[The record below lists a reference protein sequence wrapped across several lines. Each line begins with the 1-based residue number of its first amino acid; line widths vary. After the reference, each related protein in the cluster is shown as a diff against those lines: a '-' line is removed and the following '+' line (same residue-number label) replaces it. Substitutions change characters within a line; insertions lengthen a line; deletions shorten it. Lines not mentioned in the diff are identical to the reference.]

1 MSCDDLRMALDT
13 IPTLAWCNLVN
24 GCNEFVNKRWCEYTG
39 LSPEKAHGW
48 GWKTAVHAEDLLKLM
63 EKWQAFSDSEKTR
76 ECEARLR
83 RSDGAFRWFSLQWE
97 PLRDE
102 AGTLVRW
109 YGIAI
114 DIEDRKRTELL
125 RAAEMLALHMI
136 TEGAALT
143 DILNHVCT
151 SIDLHIAPSITSILL
166 MDPDGKRLWPSAGS
180 GVPHDW
186 ALAITPLPVAPDT
199 GLCGT
204 AAFLKTRVIV
214 PDVATEPV
222 WREDLR
228 AVALKNG
235 IRAAWSQPILTNDN
249 QVLGTFAIYSAES
262 RVPTGE
268 DLALVE
274 AAARITLIAIERR
287 RSQEAIK
294 NGLNEIRKSEEE
306 LRRMTDAIPQTIVVL
321 DSNGTT
327 LHANQATLEYTGFT
341 INDILAPGFRERI
354 FHPDDIE
361 RVRDSR
367 KLGLERGLPFALEQ
381 RALRRDGQYRWFLIQ
396 YQPFRDEQ
404 GVLLRWYATGTD
416 IHDRKRI
423 EDRTRNENTALREE
437 IVRSSMFEEIVGS
450 SGALREVLDQVA
462 KVAPTDSTVLIR
474 GEPGTG
480 KELIARAVHNGSK
493 RSNGAFIRANC
504 AAIAP
509 GLFASELFGHEQ
521 GAFTGAFQSRL
532 GRIESADG
540 GTVLLKEVGEL
551 PADTQAALLRVLQ
564 DQEVERVG
572 GNLPIRVDVRVLVA
586 TSKDLEDAVQ
596 EGTFRRDLFY
606 RLNVFPIYLPPLRQR
621 PGDIPLLVEYLV
633 ERYARKAAK
642 NIRAISKETLALFQN
657 YQWPGN
663 IRELQN
669 VVERAVILC
678 DGETLS
684 VNASWL
690 AGATSGWSST
700 AATLIADLAK
710 REKSIIE
717 AALREAQGK
726 ISGPAG
732 AAARLGVP
740 RQTLESKIKR
750 LGIKRYRFK
759 TS

>member
-1 MSCDDLRMALDT
+1 MALDT
-13 IPTLAWCNLVN
+13 IPTLAWCNLAD
-24 GCNEFVNKRWCEYTG
+24 GRNEFVNKRWCEYTG
-39 LSPEKAHGW
+39 LSPEEAQGW
-48 GWKTAVHAEDLLKLM
+48 GWKSAVHAEDLPQLM
-63 EKWQAFSDSEKTR
+63 EKWQTSCDSEETR

-83 RSDGAFRWFSLQWE
+83 RSDGVFRWFSLQQE

-102 AGTLVRW
+102 AGRVVRW
-109 YGIAI
+109 YGIAN
-114 DIEDRKRTELL
+114 DIEHRRRTELL
-125 RAAEMLALHMI
+125 RAAEMQALHMI
-136 TEGAALT
+136 TEGAGLT

-151 SIDLHIAPSITSILL
+151 SIDLHIAPSITTILL
-166 MDPDGKRLWPSAGS
+166 MDSDGTKLWPSAGS

-186 ALAITPLPVAPDT
+186 ARAITPLLIAPDT

-228 AVALKNG
+228 DVALKNG
-235 IRAAWSQPILTNDN
+235 IRAGWSQPILTNDN
-249 QVLGTFAIYSAES
+249 QVLGTFAIYSSES

-268 DLALVE
+268 DLALIE
-274 AAARITLIAIERR
+274 AAGRIALVAIERQ
-287 RSQEAIK
+287 RSQELIT
-294 NGLNEIRKSEEE
+294 NGLNEMRKSQEE
-306 LRRMTDAIPQTIVVL
+306 LRRMTDAIPQNIVVL
-321 DSNGTT
+321 DSSGTT
-327 LHANQATLEYTGFT
+327 LHANQATLDYTGLT
-341 INDILAPGFRERI
+341 INDVLAPGFRERV
-354 FHPDDIE
+354 FHPHDIE
-361 RVRDSR
+361 SLRESR
-367 KLGLERGLPFALEQ
+367 KLGLERALPFALEQ
-381 RALRRDGQYRWFLIQ
+381 RALRSDGQYRWFLIQ

-404 GVLLRWYATGTD
+404 GVLRRWYATGTD
-416 IHDRKRI
+416 IHDRKCV

-450 SGALREVLDQVA
+450 SGALRAVLNQVA
-462 KVAPTDSTVLIR
+462 QVAPTDSTVLIQ

-480 KELIARAVHNGSK
+480 KELIARAVHNRSK
-493 RSNGAFIRANC
+493 RSNGAFIRVNC
-504 AAIAP
+504 AAIPP
-509 GLFASELFGHEQ
+509 GHIASELFGHEQ
-521 GAFTGAFQSRL
+521 GFTAAFQSRL
-532 GRIESADG
+532 GRIETADG
-540 GTVLLKEVGEL
+540 GTILLKEVGEL
-551 PADTQAALLRVLQ
+551 PVDTQAALLRVLQ

-572 GNLPIRVDVRVLVA
+572 GNLPIRVDVRVLVT
-586 TSKDLEDAVQ
+586 TSKDLEAAVQ

-621 PGDIPLLVEYLV
+621 PGDIALLVEYLV
-633 ERYARKAAK
+633 ERYTRKTGK
-642 NIRAISKETLALFQN
+642 NIRSISKETLALFQN

-678 DGETLS
+678 DGETFS

-690 AGATSGWSST
+690 AGATSSSSST